1 MSKDRHIF
9 FHSTMVRIL
18 FYGLFLVGPCA
29 LTESHALYTRMKQE
43 CAVTDGASA
52 NKNTY
57 QEFRRKIALLDA
69 VGISAFGL
77 WFAWLGLALGGQIKH
92 IVQERRLKRNR
103 KSAIIFPQNNK
114 P

>member
-1 MSKDRHIF
+1 MSKNRHVF
-9 FHSTMVRIL
+9 FRGMMVRIL

-29 LTESHALYTRMKQE
+29 LTESHALHVRMKQK
-43 CAVTDGASA
+43 CPIVDDKATDGE
-52 NKNTY
+52 TY
-57 QEFRRKIALLDA
+57 REYHRKEKLLDI
-69 VGISAFGL
+69 VGMSAFVL

-103 KSAIIFPQNNK
+103 KSAIIFPRNNK